1 MTHPTQSH
9 DHAFTEPDEL
19 DVYGVGNALVDM
31 EYKVDD
37 AFLAEHGVAKGLMT
51 LVEEDR
57 LDALTDALSE
67 LTPERASGGS
77 AANTVYA
84 CLLYT
89 SPSPRD

>member
-67 LTPERASGGS
+67 L
-77 AANTVYA
+77 

-89 SPSPRD
+89 SPSPRDLSTSRMPSSA